1 MKLFNATQ
9 RAVCGVLLICFVLS
23 GCASE
28 PTPPFKWPSAGEVRM
43 MIETGPKKL
52 PQGIDYYT
60 PDSWL
65 IKSDQTVVGP
75 QSKSP
80 QTPVEEA
87 LFKAIQGF
95 PNIEMTKGQTCHA
108 RERRRAELA
117 YPNESLSPVFLNYIR
132 SRCGATKWDS
142 YYTYVVK
149 NSHAP
154 LSPGWQDSKVDAWLG
169 KVVQQHAKGRWVEAG
184 IAALQKG
191 KHTEIFL
198 ITSTPDVKIRP
209 REMRVGDEKVEVVG
223 QTYLRSPGSISAAI
237 TQGAIGNE
245 YCRRDW
251 NTELPR
257 FRFVCNLN
265 TDDEFATITLHHG
278 EEGTILRPMVADF
291 IVGARHLPPLTFVP
305 SEVYAVLRQ
314 ADLDKTKD
322 FQAQLLDAIN
332 YLRRVNGLGPLSLE
346 VKQSEVIAGLIPS
359 VFSDDPETA
368 NQAYLAMEAG
378 WEVEGRILDFGYDS
392 SALLTLDVVDHLGW
406 IMSSGSGRD
415 DIFKPEA
422 VSVGIGVRS
431 KGKTTSTVVGTYS
444 TIRDESVQRRAGRVL
459 DVLNKARKDAGK
471 KPFEL
476 RRGDQIRAVE
486 VSDEVM
492 SGDLDSEDVCSE
504 LFSIPG
510 ARHCYWGWSR
520 SLSEFH
526 VSKPLLNEERESIT
540 ISVTVEE
547 VPNSPH
553 WQYRV
558 WVVAYR

>member
-1 MKLFNATQ
+1 MKLFNVTQ

-43 MIETGPKKL
+43 MIEQGPKKL

-65 IKSDQTVVGP
+65 IETEQTIVGP
-75 QSKSP
+75 QPKSP

-95 PNIEMTKGQTCHA
+95 PNFEMTQGQTCHA
-108 RERRRAELA
+108 RERRRAQLA
-117 YPNESLSPVFLNYIR
+117 YPDKSLSPTFLEYVQ
-132 SRCGATKWDS
+132 SRCGATKGG
-142 YYTYVVK
+142 YVYTYLVK
-149 NSHAP
+149 DSHAP
-154 LSPGWQDSKVDAWLG
+154 LSPGWQDAKFDAWL
-169 KVVQQHAKGRWVEAG
+169 KKAVHQRSKGRWVEVG
-184 IAALQKG
+184 IAALRKG
-191 KHTEIFL
+191 KDTEISL
-198 ITSTPDVKIRP
+198 IASTPKVKIRP
-209 REMRVGDEKVEVVG
+209 REMRVGDDKVEVVG
-223 QTYLRSPGSISAAI
+223 ESFLRKPGVITAAI
-237 TQGAIGNE
+237 TQGAIGSE

-265 TDDEFATITLHHG
+265 TDDEFATITLHQGVEG
-278 EEGTILRPMVADF
+278 EILRPMVAEF

-305 SEVYAVLRQ
+305 SEVYAALRE

-322 FQAQLLDAIN
+322 FQAQFLDAIN
-332 YLRRVNGLGPLSLE
+332 YLRRVNGLAPVTLE
-346 VKQSEVIAGLIPS
+346 IEQSKVIAGLIPS
-359 VFSDDPETA
+359 VFSDDPEIS

-378 WEVEGRILDFGYDS
+378 WEVKERILDFGYDS
-392 SALLTLDVVDHLGW
+392 SSLLTLDVVDHLGGM
-406 IMSSGSGRD
+406 MSSGSGRD
-415 DIFKPEA
+415 DILKPEA

-471 KPFEL
+471 KPLKL

-510 ARHCYWGWSR
+510 ARYCYYGWTR
-520 SLSEFH
+520 SLSEFN
-526 VSKPLLNEERESIT
+526 VSKPLLNEKRESIT
-540 ISVTVEE
+540 ISVTAED

-553 WQYRV
+553 WRYRV
-558 WVVAYR
+558 WVVTYR